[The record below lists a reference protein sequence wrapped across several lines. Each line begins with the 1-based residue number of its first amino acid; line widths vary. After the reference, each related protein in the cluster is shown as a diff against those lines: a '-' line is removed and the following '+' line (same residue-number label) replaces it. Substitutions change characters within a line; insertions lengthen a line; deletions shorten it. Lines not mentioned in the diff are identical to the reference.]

1 MSDTVL
7 APIGWLLMFVVGL
20 LLLLAPGWS
29 APSDSELPD
38 GAVVDAVV
46 QIPARGTAGR

>member
-7 APIGWLLMFVVGL
+7 APLGWLLMFVVGL

-29 APSDSELPD
+29 GPTDSELPD
-38 GAVVDAVV
+38 GAVMEAVV
-46 QIPARGTAGR
+46 QVPGS